1 MAQPLMDRNAPEM
14 EADEGKLSTP
24 RQRLLAA
31 VDLDGVIETEPRSP
45 PSEGTPAWRTPARL
59 AEALKSD
66 DDAVDEVAVAQALA
80 RLQAKLREEQ
90 TSKAQPTAPTSEP
103 TPSTA
108 TGKPTPPPP
117 PENLEAAI
125 AAHAASSVSLD
136 AEEADVKAASTEM
149 DGALAS
155 LQKWRAGREAD
166 RKALERKLEAEYSP
180 PKLALDLDRTA
191 LAARTEEALSS
202 ARGARGRVEALLK
215 APRAEAPSAN
225 LPVFRRDG
233 DAFRE
238 AADAE
243 LRELE
248 ANLARLQALHGD
260 LEAWS
265 DDDDDEEAKG

>member
-14 EADEGKLSTP
+14 EPDVDAGKLSTP

-90 TSKAQPTAPTSEP
+90 TTKAE
-103 TPSTA
+103 
-108 TGKPTPPPP
+108 PPPP
-117 PENLEAAI
+117 PPNLEAAI

-136 AEEADVKAASTEM
+136 AEEADVKAAATEM

-166 RKALERKLEAEYSP
+166 RKALEMKLEAEYSP

-265 DDDDDEEAKG
+265 DDDGDDEAKG

>member
-1 MAQPLMDRNAPEM
+1 MDHSNAPEM

-45 PSEGTPAWRTPARL
+45 VQEGTTAWRTPARL

-80 RLQAKLREEQ
+80 KLHAKLREAQ
-90 TSKAQPTAPTSEP
+90 TSEKAA
-103 TPSTA
+103 
-108 TGKPTPPPP
+108 PPPP

-136 AEEADVKAASTEM
+136 AEEADVKAAATEM

-155 LQKWRAGREAD
+155 LQKWRAGREAE
-166 RKALERKLEAEYSP
+166 KSALEAKLQAEYSP

-191 LAARTEEALSS
+191 LVARTEEALSS

>member
-1 MAQPLMDRNAPEM
+1 MGLARCTLLLEVVSDMVVAFVDGPVVRGPILMVFMLYVGAGLGQFLDHLVVA
-14 EADEGKLSTP
+14 
-24 RQRLLAA
+24 
-31 VDLDGVIETEPRSP
+31 LDGGPGEGRHPRVVPQVELGSGRDKP
-45 PSEGTPAWRTPARL
+45 P
-59 AEALKSD
+59 D
-66 DDAVDEVAVAQALA
+66 H
-80 RLQAKLREEQ
+80 
-90 TSKAQPTAPTSEP
+90 
-103 TPSTA
+103 
-108 TGKPTPPPP
+108 
-117 PENLEAAI
+117 LEAAI

-149 DGALAS
+149 DDALAS
-155 LQKWRAGREAD
+155 LQKWRAVREAD
-166 RKALERKLEAEYSP
+166 RKALEMKLQAEYSP

-215 APRAEAPSAN
+215 APRAEAPSGN

>member
-1 MAQPLMDRNAPEM
+1 MQPLMDHSNAPEM

-31 VDLDGVIETEPRSP
+31 VDLDGVIDAPEPRSP

-59 AEALKSD
+59 AAALKD
-66 DDAVDEVAVAQALA
+66 DDNEVDEVAVAQALA

-90 TSKAQPTAPTSEP
+90 EQPKAA
-103 TPSTA
+103 
-108 TGKPTPPPP
+108 PPPP

-155 LQKWRAGREAD
+155 LQKWRAEREAD

>member
-1 MAQPLMDRNAPEM
+1 MQPLMDHSNAPEM

-45 PSEGTPAWRTPARL
+45 VQEGTPAWRTPARL

-66 DDAVDEVAVAQALA
+66 DDGVDEVAVAQALA

-90 TSKAQPTAPTSEP
+90 TTKA
-103 TPSTA
+103 
-108 TGKPTPPPP
+108 PPPP
-117 PENLEAAI
+117 PQNLEAAI
-125 AAHAASSVSLD
+125 AAHAAAAVSLD

-155 LQKWRAGREAD
+155 LQKWRAEREAD

>member
-1 MAQPLMDRNAPEM
+1 MQPLMDHSNAPEM
-14 EADEGKLSTP
+14 EPDEGKLSTP

-31 VDLDGVIETEPRSP
+31 MDLDGVIETEPRSP
-45 PSEGTPAWRTPARL
+45 VQEGTPAWRTPARL
-59 AEALKSD
+59 AAALKD
-66 DDAVDEVAVAQALA
+66 DDNEVDEVAVAQALA

-90 TSKAQPTAPTSEP
+90 EQPKAA
-103 TPSTA
+103 
-108 TGKPTPPPP
+108 PPPP

-136 AEEADVKAASTEM
+136 AEEADVKAAATEM

-166 RKALERKLEAEYSP
+166 RKALEMKLEAEYSP

>member
-1 MAQPLMDRNAPEM
+1 MDRNAPEM
-14 EADEGKLSTP
+14 EPDVDEGKLSTP

-45 PSEGTPAWRTPARL
+45 VQEGTPAWRTPARL

-80 RLQAKLREEQ
+80 RLQAKLREAQ
-90 TSKAQPTAPTSEP
+90 TSEKAA
-103 TPSTA
+103 
-108 TGKPTPPPP
+108 PPPP

-136 AEEADVKAASTEM
+136 AEEADVKAAATEM

-166 RKALERKLEAEYSP
+166 RKALEMKLEAEYSP

-191 LAARTEEALSS
+191 LTARTEEALSS

-265 DDDDDEEAKG
+265 DDDGDEEAKG